1 MKCKIALAMALIII
15 LSSNIYFW
23 NFCYLEGIK
32 SNYDSGVAS
41 GNKAGYQLGFKDG
54 NQSGFEH
61 GYQIGY
67 SKGNYS
73 GYSLGYSDGT
83 ETSYNLGFYYGN
95 ISGYQKGI
103 VDGNK
108 TGFNLGYLQG
118 VEDGAGRGYNIRDPT
133 YQEMLN
139 FIALDKTDENE
150 YSENYTCFHFT
161 ADVKGNAFKSG
172 IKCGFVYVEFPDSAH
187 AIVCFNT
194 TNCQLIY
201 IEPQSDDVVTLI
213 IGQPYWDRTKYQPSY
228 NDTVMN
234 FVIIW

>member
-1 MKCKIALAMALIII
+1 MALIII

-67 SKGNYS
+67 SKGNHS

-108 TGFNLGYLQG
+108 TGFNL
-118 VEDGAGRGYNIRDPT
+118 GYNIRDPT